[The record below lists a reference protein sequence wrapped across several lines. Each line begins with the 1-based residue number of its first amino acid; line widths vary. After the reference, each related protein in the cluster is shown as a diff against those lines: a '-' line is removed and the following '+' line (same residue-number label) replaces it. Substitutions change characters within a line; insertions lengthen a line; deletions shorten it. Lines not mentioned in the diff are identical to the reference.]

1 MKKIFGSK
9 KITKEKI
16 IEFLD
21 KKGFYVVLAACV
33 VVVGITAFLMLKGN
47 SGPIDRAYEN
57 EDYIPDE
64 MGEDFG
70 NDTENNALG
79 LEDGALKESS
89 NDTVESGI
97 GASDGEG
104 DTAGNLGDTDSA
116 GGTDS
121 SVALVYDG
129 TADDPVAS
137 GTVKAGE
144 EQKSEPETFIM
155 PVFGEIT
162 FDYAMDRLVYSK
174 TLDEWRTHRGID
186 ISSSMGTPV
195 KAVAD
200 GVVTQIKHDPRFGIT
215 IVIEHKSGL
224 KTVYCN
230 LANDSMVVPNQKV
243 RQGEVI
249 SSIGDT
255 ALFEIA
261 EPAHLH
267 FEVWKDD
274 VPVDPKDYLSP
285 AK

>member
-1 MKKIFGSK
+1 M
-9 KITKEKI
+9 
-16 IEFLD
+16 
-21 KKGFYVVLAACV
+21 
-33 VVVGITAFLMLKGN
+33 
-47 SGPIDRAYEN
+47 
-57 EDYIPDE
+57 
-64 MGEDFG
+64 
-70 NDTENNALG
+70 
-79 LEDGALKESS
+79 KESS

-104 DTAGNLGDTDSA
+104 GTAGNLGDTDSA

-230 LANDSMVVPNQKV
+230 LANDSMVVPTKV
-243 RQGEVI
+243 RQE
-249 SSIGDT
+249 SNKQHWRHRT
-255 ALFEIA
+255 FEIA

-267 FEVWKDD
+267 SRCGRMM
-274 VPVDPKDYLSP
+274 YLSTEGLPSP

>member
-1 MKKIFGSK
+1 MKKMFGSK

-104 DTAGNLGDTDSA
+104 GTAGNLGDTDSA

-274 VPVDPKDYLSP
+274 VPFDPKDYLSP

>member
-1 MKKIFGSK
+1 MKKMFGSK

-64 MGEDFG
+64 MGEDFE
-70 NDTENNALG
+70 NDTENNAFG

-104 DTAGNLGDTDSA
+104 GTAGNLGDTDSA

>member
-1 MKKIFGSK
+1 MKKMFGSK

-64 MGEDFG
+64 MGEDFE
-70 NDTENNALG
+70 NDTENNAFG

-104 DTAGNLGDTDSA
+104 GTAGNLGDTDSA

-274 VPVDPKDYLSP
+274 VPFDPKDYLSP

>member
-1 MKKIFGSK
+1 MKKMFGSK

>member
-1 MKKIFGSK
+1 MKKMFGSK

-64 MGEDFG
+64 MGEDFE
-70 NDTENNALG
+70 NDTEDYAFG

-89 NDTVESGI
+89 NDTVEGGI
-97 GASDGEG
+97 GTSDGEG
-104 DTAGNLGDTDSA
+104 GTAGNLGDTDSA

-121 SVALVYDG
+121 SAALFYDDTEDG
-129 TADDPVAS
+129 LVAS

-155 PVFGEIT
+155 PVFGEIS